1 MLCEL
6 GVSGGSQTLTLC
18 AVLRSVRGDDRTWVI
33 ELGHT
38 FALSA
43 RTAAL
48 SRSRLGR
55 PRSPLGRPRVRALRS
70 DGRAFALSARSA
82 PSQATMLSSGKKEAQ
97 RSRLSVLR
105 STSSPTSR
113 SKGQHQST
121 WLPLPRPWT
130 STTPSTRLLSAHS
143 TTRAAMAS
151 AVDSRQAS
159 RHGTH
164 SAATSMPL
172 PTDPSDLVMG

>member
-55 PRSPLGRPRVRALRS
+55 PRSPLGRPRVRALRLCS
-70 DGRAFALSARSA
+70 AAARSA
-82 PSQATMLSSGKKEAQ
+82 AKFFG
-97 RSRLSVLR
+97 
-105 STSSPTSR
+105 
-113 SKGQHQST
+113 
-121 WLPLPRPWT
+121 
-130 STTPSTRLLSAHS
+130 
-143 TTRAAMAS
+143 AAVS
-151 AVDSRQAS
+151 AVTGR
-159 RHGTH
+159 
-164 SAATSMPL
+164 
-172 PTDPSDLVMG
+172 